1 MFSELTQLEEAL
13 SFRLTAFLSWTA
25 SLVTQITSSFGTGCR
40 EKQELLNYA
49 TTFFFF
55 LYRINRFVTFTRYS
69 TQYGGH
75 LLCVCYSSI
84 SNNLCVLIAPSFF
97 FLILHS
103 FQTALFLGV
112 ISRFDTKNFPTC
124 QSNITNRSY
133 RSSIEAIILSVIW
146 YLIVIWL
153 LR

>member
-97 FLILHS
+97 FCTVFKRHYFLVS
-103 FQTALFLGV
+103 FQDLIQKISQHAKV
-112 ISRFDTKNFPTC
+112 I
-124 QSNITNRSY
+124 
-133 RSSIEAIILSVIW
+133 L
-146 YLIVIWL
+146 LIGHIDQV
-153 LR
+153 